1 MAHRRVEVAQGLRL
15 LIDDRDAQRLA
26 QPPLDRLDGGR
37 RGAAAQAVRQFLG
50 GAVDAVD
57 VIARI
62 VEPVADLLPRQAAAL
77 GGTAGQRLVDDLEP
91 LSGAAIRSEEHTSE
105 LQSLMRISYAV
116 FC

>member
-1 MAHRRVEVAQGLRL
+1 MAHLRVEVAQGLRL

-37 RGAAAQAVRQFLG
+37 RGAAAQAVRQLLG

-62 VEPVADLLPRQAAAL
+62 VEPVAELLSRQAAAL
-77 GGTAGQRLVDDLEP
+77 GGT
-91 LSGAAIRSEEHTSE
+91 RSEDLRVGKAGSWTGRSRLRPHTSKKQ
-105 LQSLMRISYAV
+105 LTR
-116 FC
+116 